1 MKVETTP
8 YAYSDE
14 PYEGP
19 NNFPRPSG
27 RLDGDHRLDPLLLH
41 FLPLREEKEVGLR
54 WRSHCEI
61 PNEPLKLTR
70 RIK

>member
-19 NNFPRPSG
+19 NNPLRLFG
-27 RLDGDHRLDPLLLH
+27 RLDGDHRLDLLLLP
-41 FLPLREEKEVGLR
+41 FLPSREEKEVGAR
-54 WRSHCEI
+54 GRIPRES
-61 PNEPLKLTR
+61 PNEPPTSTIR
-70 RIK
+70 TP

>member
-19 NNFPRPSG
+19 NNFPRPFG
-27 RLDGDHRLDPLLLH
+27 KLDGDHRLDLLLLP
-41 FLPLREEKEVGLR
+41 FLPSREEKEVGLR
-54 WRSHCEI
+54 GRISLEI
-61 PNEPLKLTR
+61 PNEPLTLTR

>member
-19 NNFPRPSG
+19 NNPLRLFG
-27 RLDGDHRLDPLLLH
+27 RLDGDHRLDLLLLP
-41 FLPLREEKEVGLR
+41 FLPSREEKEVGAR
-54 WRSHCEI
+54 GRSPRES
-61 PNEPLKLTR
+61 PNGPPTPTIR
-70 RIK
+70 TP